1 MTATIGIDPGRTG
14 GAVLIDERSR
24 LIWAASW
31 RPCSVGYRV
40 DMYSEDE
47 SCSENL
53 IGQASDVGVYLSIW
67 AADVM
72 GEGPALDR
80 KPLQLACEDVFV
92 HRQRPNIRSSISLAR
107 WSGGIMGPLEIYANK
122 ATSYYQAAVWR
133 RSILG
138 LSPFTKREAAKAAA
152 LRYIPAMVP
161 GLSAAL
167 EALGSLDHLADA
179 AGIALHRQRT

>member
-1 MTATIGIDPGRTG
+1 MTTTIGIDPGRTG

-40 DMYSEDE
+40 DVYIDNGADQERVHGS
-47 SCSENL
+47 
-53 IGQASDVGVYLSIW
+53 ASKLGDYLSSRC
-67 AADVM
+67 VLL
-72 GEGPALDR
+72 GGHR
-80 KPLQLACEDVFV
+80 PLLGCEDVFV
-92 HRQRPNIRSSISLAR
+92 HRQRPNVKSSVSLAR
-107 WSGGIMGPLEIYANK
+107 WSGAVMAPLELLTSSPTIYA
-122 ATSYYQAAVWR
+122 QAAVWR